1 MENTNRI
8 QYNAAAYVRLS
19 KEDLSSV
26 GGARAESNSI
36 SNQKQLIL
44 NFVKDKTDITIVS
57 IREDDGYTGTDY
69 DRPDF
74 QRMMD
79 DIRAGVV
86 NCVIVKDLSRFGR
99 EYINAGKYIDRL
111 FPYYGVRLISIN
123 DGIDTIT
130 RSSSDDFNIM
140 VKNLMNDNYCR
151 DISIKIRSQLQVK
164 RKNGEFI
171 GAFAP
176 FGYEKSEKDKNQL
189 VVDVYA
195 AEVVR
200 DIFRW
205 KLEGL
210 NQDAIARRLNEQGV
224 LSPMEYKKSKGFS
237 YKTSFKTKSKAQWTA
252 MAVRRILTNPV
263 YVGTLVQGIRTRP
276 NYKIKT
282 VIVNEEEKWAIYE
295 NAHEAIIEPRVFLLV
310 QRLLELDTRT
320 SPNEEKVFPL
330 AGLLYC
336 SDCKG
341 PMIRKTQ
348 TASGKKFCYYVCGHH
363 KKTGECTTHRIS
375 KKQLEEA
382 VLKLLQEHIRL
393 LMELDTCLQAIKNA
407 PMRKLSIKKAEDR
420 LLAVEADMDRY
431 RRLKISAYEDLK
443 DGVLSKDD
451 YLDIKEQYEAR
462 IADAQLAEEQVH
474 REINLYL
481 ENGNTPQRWIREFL
495 EYRNI
500 QSLTRSMAVECIESI
515 VVYEDKRIEL
525 TFTHMQDYQAL
536 VSQVQDYCPDRKGRA
551 KWQEKAGKA
560 PSKIRY

>member
-1 MENTNRI
+1 MENTVRS
-8 QYNAAAYVRLS
+8 QYQAAAYVRLS
-19 KEDLSSV
+19 KEDLISAS
-26 GGARAESNSI
+26 GARTESNSI

-44 NFVKDKTDITIVS
+44 DFVKDKADIQIVS

-79 DIRAGVV
+79 DIRAGIV

-130 RSSSDDFNIM
+130 RNSSDDFNIM

-176 FGYEKSEKDKNQL
+176 YGYEKSAEDKNKL
-189 VVDVYA
+189 VIDLYA

-205 KLEGL
+205 KLEGI
-210 NQDAIARRLNEQGV
+210 NQDAIARRLNKQGI
-224 LSPMEYKKSKGFS
+224 LSPMEYKKSKGLS
-237 YKTSFKTKSKAQWTA
+237 YKTSFKTKSKALWTPV
-252 MAVRRILTNPV
+252 AVRRILTNPV
-263 YVGTLVQGIRTRP
+263 YVGTLIQGVRTRP

-282 VIVNEEEKWAIYE
+282 VVVNEEEKWAICE
-295 NAHEAIIEPRVFLLV
+295 NAHEAIIKPRTFLLV

-320 SPNEEKVFPL
+320 SPYKEGVFSL

-336 SDCKG
+336 GDCKG
-341 PMIRKTQ
+341 PMVRKTQ
-348 TASGKKFCYYVCGHH
+348 TANGKKFYYYVCSQH
-363 KKTGECTTHRIS
+363 KKNGECTTHRIS
-375 KKQLEEA
+375 KTQLEDA

-393 LMELDTCLQAIKNA
+393 LMELDTCLKAIRNA
-407 PMRKLSIKKAEDR
+407 PIRRLSMQKAEER
-420 LLAVEADMDRY
+420 LLAVEGDIERY
-431 RRLKISAYEDLK
+431 RRLKLSAYEDMK
-443 DGVLSKDD
+443 EGVLSKED
-451 YLDIKEQYEAR
+451 YLDIKAQYEAR
-462 IADAQLAEEQVH
+462 ISDAHLAEEQVR

-481 ENGNTPQRWIREFL
+481 ENGNAPQQWIQEFI

-500 QSLTRSMAVECIESI
+500 QSLTRLVAVECIERI
-515 VVYEDKRIEL
+515 VIYEDKRIEV

-536 VSQVQDYCPDRKGRA
+536 VSQIQEYYSKQKGA
-551 KWQEKAGKA
+551 
-560 PSKIRY
+560 S

>member
-1 MENTNRI
+1 METTNII

-19 KEDLSSV
+19 KEDLFSAS
-26 GGARAESNSI
+26 GARTESNSI
-36 SNQKQLIL
+36 SNQKQLIMD
-44 NFVKDKTDITIVS
+44 FVKDKADITIVS

-176 FGYEKSEKDKNQL
+176 YGYEKSEDNKNKL
-189 VVDVYA
+189 VIDIYA

-205 KLEGL
+205 KLEGI
-210 NQDAIARRLNEQGV
+210 NQNVIARRLNENGI
-224 LSPMEYKKSKGFS
+224 LSPMEYKRSQGS
-237 YKTSFKTKSKAQWTA
+237 TYKTSFKTKSKAQWTA
-252 MAVRRILTNPV
+252 IAVRRILTNPV
-263 YVGTLVQGIRTRP
+263 YVGTLIQGITTRP

-282 VIVNEEEKWAIYE
+282 KIVNEKDKWAIVE
-295 NAHEAIIEPRVFLLV
+295 NAHEAIIEPRNFLLV

-320 SPNEEKVFPL
+320 SPNEERVFPL

-336 SDCKG
+336 NDCKG

-348 TASGKKFCYYVCGHH
+348 VDGGKKFYYYTCGNH
-363 KKTGECTTHRIS
+363 KNTGMCSSHRIS
-375 KKQLEEA
+375 VGQLEES

-393 LMELDTCLQAIKNA
+393 LMELDTFLKAIGSSPNK
-407 PMRKLSIKKAEDR
+407 KLSIRKAEDR
-420 LLAVEADMDRY
+420 LIAVESEIDRY
-431 RRLKISAYEDLK
+431 RRLKISAYEDMK
-443 DGVLSKDD
+443 DGILSKDD
-451 YLDIKEQYEAR
+451 YLDIKEQYESR
-462 IADAQLAEEQVH
+462 IADAQLAEEQVR

-481 ENGNTPQRWIREFL
+481 ENGSAPQQWIQEFL

-500 QSLTRSMAVECIESI
+500 QSLTRSVAVECIESI

-525 TFTHMQDYQAL
+525 TFTHMQDYRAL
-536 VSQVQDYCPDRKGRA
+536 VSQVQDFYLEKKGA
-551 KWQEKAGKA
+551 
-560 PSKIRY
+560 S

>member
-1 MENTNRI
+1 MENTVRS
-8 QYNAAAYVRLS
+8 QYQAAAYVRLS
-19 KEDLSSV
+19 KEDLISAS
-26 GGARAESNSI
+26 GARTESNSI

-44 NFVKDKTDITIVS
+44 DFVKDKADIQIVS

-79 DIRAGVV
+79 DIRAGIV

-130 RSSSDDFNIM
+130 RNSSDDFNIM

-176 FGYEKSEKDKNQL
+176 YGYEKSVEDKNKL
-189 VVDVYA
+189 VIDLYA

-205 KLEGL
+205 KLEGI
-210 NQDAIARRLNEQGV
+210 NQDAIARRLNEQGI
-224 LSPMEYKKSKGFS
+224 LSPMEYKKSKGLS
-237 YKTSFKTKSKAQWTA
+237 YKTSFKTKSKALWTPV
-252 MAVRRILTNPV
+252 AVRRILTNPV
-263 YVGTLVQGIRTRP
+263 YVGTLIQGIRTRP

-282 VIVNEEEKWAIYE
+282 VVVNEEAKWAICE
-295 NAHEAIIEPRVFLLV
+295 NAHEAIIKPRTFLLV

-320 SPNEEKVFPL
+320 SPYEEGVFSL

-336 SDCKG
+336 GDCKG
-341 PMIRKTQ
+341 PMVRKTQ
-348 TASGKKFCYYVCGHH
+348 TASEKKFYYYVCGQH
-363 KKTGECTTHRIS
+363 KKNGECTTHRIS
-375 KKQLEEA
+375 KTQLEAA

-393 LMELDTCLQAIKNA
+393 LMELDTCLKAIRNA
-407 PMRKLSIKKAEDR
+407 PIRRLSIQKAEER
-420 LLAVEADMDRY
+420 LLAVEGDIERY
-431 RRLKISAYEDLK
+431 RRLKLSAYEDMK
-443 DGVLSKDD
+443 EGILSKED
-451 YLDIKEQYEAR
+451 YLDIKAQYEAR
-462 IADAQLAEEQVH
+462 IADAHLAEEQVR

-481 ENGNTPQRWIREFL
+481 ENGNAPQQWIREFI

-500 QSLTRSMAVECIESI
+500 QSLTRLVAVECIERI
-515 VVYEDKRIEL
+515 VIYEDKRIEV

-536 VSQVQDYCPDRKGRA
+536 VSQIQEYYSKQKGA
-551 KWQEKAGKA
+551 
-560 PSKIRY
+560 S

>member
-1 MENTNRI
+1 METTNNI
-8 QYNAAAYVRLS
+8 QYQAVAYVRLS
-19 KEDLSSV
+19 KEDLISAS
-26 GGARAESNSI
+26 GARTESNSI

-44 NFVKDKTDITIVS
+44 DFAKDKADIKIVS

-176 FGYEKSEKDKNQL
+176 YGYEKCETDKNQL
-189 VVDVYA
+189 VIDVYA
-195 AEVVR
+195 AEVVK

-205 KLEGL
+205 KLEGI
-210 NQDAIARRLNEQGV
+210 NQDAIARKLNEQGV
-224 LSPMEYKKSKGFS
+224 LSPMEYKKSKGLS
-237 YKTSFKTKSKAQWTA
+237 YKTSFKTKSKAQWTSI
-252 MAVRRILTNPV
+252 AVRRILTNPV
-263 YVGTLVQGIRTRP
+263 YIGTLVQGIRTRP

-282 VIVNEEEKWAIYE
+282 VVVNEEDKWAIVE
-295 NAHEAIIEPRVFLLV
+295 NAHEAIIEPKIFLLV

-320 SPNEEKVFPL
+320 SPNEEGLFPL

-341 PMIRKTQ
+341 PMVRKTQ
-348 TASGKKFCYYVCGHH
+348 TTSGKKFYYYVCGHH
-363 KKTGECTTHRIS
+363 KKSGECTTHRIS
-375 KKQLEEA
+375 KNQLEDS
-382 VLKLLQEHIRL
+382 VLKLLQEHIRIL
-393 LMELDTCLQAIKNA
+393 IELDSCLQGIRNT
-407 PMRKLSIKKAEDR
+407 PMKKLSMKKAEER

-431 RRLKISAYEDLK
+431 RRLKISAYEDMK
-443 DGVLSKDD
+443 EGILSKDD
-451 YLDIKEQYEAR
+451 YLDIKEQYETR
-462 IADAQLAEEQVH
+462 IADAQLAEEQVK
-474 REINLYL
+474 REMNLYL
-481 ENGNTPQRWIREFL
+481 ENGNAPHQWMQDFL
-495 EYRNI
+495 QHRNI
-500 QSLTRSMAVECIESI
+500 QSLTRQVAVECIENI
-515 VVYEDKRIEL
+515 IIYEDKRLEV
-525 TFTHMQDYQAL
+525 TFTYMQDYKAL
-536 VSQVQDYCPDRKGRA
+536 VSQMQDYYFEQKGA
-551 KWQEKAGKA
+551 
-560 PSKIRY
+560 S

>member
-1 MENTNRI
+1 MENTVRS
-8 QYNAAAYVRLS
+8 QYQAAAYVRLS
-19 KEDLSSV
+19 KEDLISAS
-26 GGARAESNSI
+26 GARTESNSI
-36 SNQKQLIL
+36 SNQKQLIHD
-44 NFVKDKTDITIVS
+44 FVKDKADIQIVS

-79 DIRAGVV
+79 DIRAGIV

-130 RSSSDDFNIM
+130 RNSSDDFNIM

-176 FGYEKSEKDKNQL
+176 YGYEKSVEDKNKL
-189 VVDVYA
+189 VIDLYA

-205 KLEGL
+205 KLEGI
-210 NQDAIARRLNEQGV
+210 NQDAIARRLNEQGI
-224 LSPMEYKKSKGFS
+224 LSPMEYKKSKGLS
-237 YKTSFKTKSKAQWTA
+237 YKTSFKTKSKALWTPV
-252 MAVRRILTNPV
+252 AVRRILTNPV
-263 YVGTLVQGIRTRP
+263 YVGTLIQGIRTRP

-282 VIVNEEEKWAIYE
+282 VVVNEEAKWAICE
-295 NAHEAIIEPRVFLLV
+295 NAHEAIIKPRTFLLV

-320 SPNEEKVFPL
+320 SPYEEGVFSL

-336 SDCKG
+336 GDCNG
-341 PMIRKTQ
+341 PMVRKTQ
-348 TASGKKFCYYVCGHH
+348 TASGKKFYYYVCGQH
-363 KKTGECTTHRIS
+363 KKNGECTTHRIS
-375 KKQLEEA
+375 KTQLEDA

-393 LMELDTCLQAIKNA
+393 LMELDTCLKAIRNA
-407 PMRKLSIKKAEDR
+407 PIRRLSIQKAEER
-420 LLAVEADMDRY
+420 LLEVEGDIERY
-431 RRLKISAYEDLK
+431 RRLKLSAYEDMK
-443 DGVLSKDD
+443 EGVLSKED
-451 YLDIKEQYEAR
+451 YLDIKVQYEAR
-462 IADAQLAEEQVH
+462 ITDAHLAEEQVR

-481 ENGNTPQRWIREFL
+481 ENGNAPQQWIQEFI

-500 QSLTRSMAVECIESI
+500 QSLTRLVAVECIERI
-515 VVYEDKRIEL
+515 VIYEDKRIEV

-536 VSQVQDYCPDRKGRA
+536 VSQIQEYYSKQKGA
-551 KWQEKAGKA
+551 
-560 PSKIRY
+560 S

>member
-1 MENTNRI
+1 MENTNII

-19 KEDLSSV
+19 KEDLISAS
-26 GGARAESNSI
+26 GARTESNSI

-44 NFVKDKTDITIVS
+44 DFVKDKADITIVS

-79 DIRAGVV
+79 DIRAGIV

-176 FGYEKSEKDKNQL
+176 YGYEKSEEDKNKL
-189 VVDVYA
+189 VIDVYA

-205 KLEGL
+205 KLEGI
-210 NQDAIARRLNEQGV
+210 NQDTIARKLNEQGV
-224 LSPMEYKKSKGFS
+224 LSPMEYKKSKGLS

-252 MAVRRILTNPV
+252 VAVRRILTNPV

-282 VIVNEEEKWAIYE
+282 VIVNEEEKWAIHE
-295 NAHEAIIEPRVFLLV
+295 NAHEPIIKPRVFLLV

-320 SPNEEKVFPL
+320 SPNEEGVFPL

-348 TASGKKFCYYVCGHH
+348 TASGKNFYYYVCGHH

-375 KKQLEEA
+375 KNQLEDT

-393 LMELDTCLQAIKNA
+393 LMELDTCLQAIRNA
-407 PMRKLSIKKAEDR
+407 PMRRLSVRKAEER
-420 LLAVEADMDRY
+420 LLAVKADIDRY
-431 RRLKISAYEDLK
+431 RRLKISAYEDMK
-443 DGVLSKDD
+443 DGILSKDD

-462 IADAQLAEEQVH
+462 ISDAQLAEEQVR

-481 ENGNTPQRWIREFL
+481 ENGNAPQQWIQEFL

-500 QSLTRSMAVECIESI
+500 QSLTRSVAVECVESI
-515 VVYEDKRIEL
+515 VIYEDKRIEL

-536 VSQVQDYCPDRKGRA
+536 VSQVQDYYLEQKGA
-551 KWQEKAGKA
+551 
-560 PSKIRY
+560 S

>member
-1 MENTNRI
+1 MENTVRS
-8 QYNAAAYVRLS
+8 QYQAAAYVRLS
-19 KEDLSSV
+19 KEDLISAS
-26 GGARAESNSI
+26 GARTESNSI

-44 NFVKDKTDITIVS
+44 DFVKDKADIQIVS

-79 DIRAGVV
+79 DIRAGIV

-130 RSSSDDFNIM
+130 RNSSDDFNIM

-176 FGYEKSEKDKNQL
+176 YGYEKSVEDKNKL
-189 VVDVYA
+189 VIDLYA

-205 KLEGL
+205 KLEGI
-210 NQDAIARRLNEQGV
+210 NQDAIARRLNEQGI
-224 LSPMEYKKSKGFS
+224 LSPMEYKKSKGLS
-237 YKTSFKTKSKAQWTA
+237 YKTSFKTKSKALWTPV
-252 MAVRRILTNPV
+252 AVRRILTNPV
-263 YVGTLVQGIRTRP
+263 YVGTLIQGIRTRP

-282 VIVNEEEKWAIYE
+282 VVVNEEEKWAICE
-295 NAHEAIIEPRVFLLV
+295 NAHEAIIKPRTFLLV

-320 SPNEEKVFPL
+320 SPYEEGVFSL

-336 SDCKG
+336 GDCNG
-341 PMIRKTQ
+341 PMVRKTQ
-348 TASGKKFCYYVCGHH
+348 TASGKKFYYYVCGQH
-363 KKTGECTTHRIS
+363 KKNGECTTHRIS
-375 KKQLEEA
+375 KTQLEDA

-393 LMELDTCLQAIKNA
+393 LMELDTCLKAIRNA
-407 PMRKLSIKKAEDR
+407 PIRRLSMQKAEER
-420 LLAVEADMDRY
+420 LLAVEGDIERY
-431 RRLKISAYEDLK
+431 RRLKLSAYEDMK
-443 DGVLSKDD
+443 EGVLSKED
-451 YLDIKEQYEAR
+451 YLDIKAQYEAR
-462 IADAQLAEEQVH
+462 ISDAHLAEEQVR

-481 ENGNTPQRWIREFL
+481 ENGNAPQQWIREFI

-500 QSLTRSMAVECIESI
+500 QSLTRLVAVECIERI
-515 VVYEDKRIEL
+515 VIYEDKRIEV

-536 VSQVQDYCPDRKGRA
+536 VSQIQEYYSKQKGA
-551 KWQEKAGKA
+551 
-560 PSKIRY
+560 S

>member
-1 MENTNRI
+1 MENTVRS
-8 QYNAAAYVRLS
+8 QYQAAAYVRLS
-19 KEDLSSV
+19 KEDLISAS
-26 GGARAESNSI
+26 GARTESNSI
-36 SNQKQLIL
+36 SNQKQLIFD
-44 NFVKDKTDITIVS
+44 FVKDKADIQIVS

-79 DIRAGVV
+79 DIRAGIV

-130 RSSSDDFNIM
+130 RNSSDDFNIM

-176 FGYEKSEKDKNQL
+176 YGYEKSVEDKNKL
-189 VVDVYA
+189 VIDLYA

-205 KLEGL
+205 KLEGI
-210 NQDAIARRLNEQGV
+210 NQDAIARRLNEQGI
-224 LSPMEYKKSKGFS
+224 LSPMEYKKSKGLS
-237 YKTSFKTKSKAQWTA
+237 YKTSFKTKSKALWTPV
-252 MAVRRILTNPV
+252 AVRRILTNPV
-263 YVGTLVQGIRTRP
+263 YVGTLIQGIRTRP

-282 VIVNEEEKWAIYE
+282 VVVNEEAKWAICE
-295 NAHEAIIEPRVFLLV
+295 NAHEAIIKPRTFLLV

-320 SPNEEKVFPL
+320 SPYEEGVFSL

-336 SDCKG
+336 GDCKG
-341 PMIRKTQ
+341 PMVRKTQ
-348 TASGKKFCYYVCGHH
+348 TASGKKFYYYVCGQH
-363 KKTGECTTHRIS
+363 KKNGECTTHRIS
-375 KKQLEEA
+375 KTQLEDA

-393 LMELDTCLQAIKNA
+393 LMELDTCLKAIRNA
-407 PMRKLSIKKAEDR
+407 PIRRLSMQKAEER
-420 LLAVEADMDRY
+420 LLAVEGDIERY
-431 RRLKISAYEDLK
+431 RRLKLSAYEDMK
-443 DGVLSKDD
+443 EGVLSKED
-451 YLDIKEQYEAR
+451 YIDIKAQYEAR
-462 IADAQLAEEQVH
+462 ISDAHLAEEQVR

-481 ENGNTPQRWIREFL
+481 ENGNAPQQWIREFI

-500 QSLTRSMAVECIESI
+500 QSLTRLVAVECIERI
-515 VVYEDKRIEL
+515 VIYEDKRIEV

-536 VSQVQDYCPDRKGRA
+536 VSQIQEYYSKQKGA
-551 KWQEKAGKA
+551 
-560 PSKIRY
+560 S

>member
-1 MENTNRI
+1 MENTVRS
-8 QYNAAAYVRLS
+8 QYQAAAYVRLS
-19 KEDLSSV
+19 KEDLISAS
-26 GGARAESNSI
+26 GARTESNSI

-44 NFVKDKTDITIVS
+44 DFVKDKADIQIVS

-79 DIRAGVV
+79 DIHAGIV

-130 RSSSDDFNIM
+130 RNSSDDFNIM

-176 FGYEKSEKDKNQL
+176 YGYENSVEDKNKL
-189 VVDVYA
+189 VIDLYA

-205 KLEGL
+205 KLEGI
-210 NQDAIARRLNEQGV
+210 NQDAIARRLNEQGI
-224 LSPMEYKKSKGFS
+224 LSPMEYKKSKGLS
-237 YKTSFKTKSKAQWTA
+237 YKTSFKTKSKALWTPV
-252 MAVRRILTNPV
+252 AVRRILTNPV
-263 YVGTLVQGIRTRP
+263 YVGTLIQGIRTRP

-282 VIVNEEEKWAIYE
+282 VVVNEEEKWAICE
-295 NAHEAIIEPRVFLLV
+295 NAHESIIKPRTFLLV

-320 SPNEEKVFPL
+320 SPYEEGVFSL

-336 SDCKG
+336 GDCNG
-341 PMIRKTQ
+341 PMVRKTQ
-348 TASGKKFCYYVCGHH
+348 TASGKKFYYYVCGQH
-363 KKTGECTTHRIS
+363 KKNGECTTHRIS
-375 KKQLEEA
+375 KTQLEDA

-393 LMELDTCLQAIKNA
+393 LMELDTCLKSIRNA
-407 PMRKLSIKKAEDR
+407 PIRRLSMQKAEER
-420 LLAVEADMDRY
+420 LLAVEGDIERY
-431 RRLKISAYEDLK
+431 RRLKLSAYEDMK
-443 DGVLSKDD
+443 EGVLSKED
-451 YLDIKEQYEAR
+451 YLDIKAQYEAR
-462 IADAQLAEEQVH
+462 ISDAHLAEEQVR

-481 ENGNTPQRWIREFL
+481 ENGNAPQQWIREFI

-500 QSLTRSMAVECIESI
+500 QSLTRLVAVECIERI
-515 VVYEDKRIEL
+515 VIYEDKRIEV

-536 VSQVQDYCPDRKGRA
+536 VSQIQEYYSKQKGA
-551 KWQEKAGKA
+551 
-560 PSKIRY
+560 S

>member
-1 MENTNRI
+1 METTNLI

-19 KEDLSSV
+19 KEDLISIS
-26 GGARAESNSI
+26 GARTESNSI

-44 NFVKDKTDITIVS
+44 DFVKDKADITIVS

-79 DIRAGVV
+79 DIRAGIV

-176 FGYEKSEKDKNQL
+176 YGYEKSEEDKNKL
-189 VVDVYA
+189 VIDVYA

-210 NQDAIARRLNEQGV
+210 NPDTIARKLNEQGV
-224 LSPMEYKKSKGFS
+224 LSPMEYKKSRGLS
-237 YKTSFKTKSKAQWTA
+237 YKTSFKTKSKAQWVP

-282 VIVNEEEKWAIYE
+282 VIVNEEEKWAIFE
-295 NAHEAIIEPRVFLLV
+295 NAHEAIIKPRIFLLV
-310 QRLLELDTRT
+310 QRLFELDTRT
-320 SPNEEKVFPL
+320 SPNEEGVFPL

-341 PMIRKTQ
+341 TMIRKTQ
-348 TASGKKFCYYVCGHH
+348 TASGKKFYYYVCGHH
-363 KKTGECTTHRIS
+363 KKTGKCSTHRIS
-375 KKQLEEA
+375 KNQLEDT

-393 LMELDTCLQAIKNA
+393 LMELDTCLQTIRSA
-407 PMRKLSIKKAEDR
+407 PIRRLSIRKAEER
-420 LLAVEADMDRY
+420 LLAVEAEIDRY
-431 RRLKISAYEDLK
+431 RRLKMSAYEDMK
-443 DGVLSKDD
+443 DGILSKDD
-451 YLDIKEQYEAR
+451 YLDIKEQYETR
-462 IADAQLAEEQVH
+462 IADAQLAEEQVR

-481 ENGNTPQRWIREFL
+481 ENGNAPQQWIQDFL

-500 QSLTRSMAVECIESI
+500 QSLTRSVAVECIESI
-515 VVYEDKRIEL
+515 VIYEDKRIEL

-536 VSQVQDYCPDRKGRA
+536 VSQVQDYYLEQKGA
-551 KWQEKAGKA
+551 
-560 PSKIRY
+560 S